1 MRRDGVLVRIA
12 LVHATAV
19 LALAVVCAARGWPV
33 RGLFIGG
40 GLAGFSFVSFWAIAR
55 AILVPGTTVLAA
67 ALNVTKVLLYL
78 ALVVLVMS
86 GRLTADATGIG
97 VGITSFV
104 VSAIATA
111 LWMHRPVPAVAP
123 GVEGI

>member
-12 LVHATAV
+12 LVHASLVVV
-19 LALAVVCAARGWPV
+19 LAIVCAARGWPV
-33 RGLFIGG
+33 RGLLIGG
-40 GLAGFSFVSFWAIAR
+40 GLAGFSFVSFWTIAR

-67 ALNVTKVLLYL
+67 AFNITKVLLYL

-97 VGITSFV
+97 IGITSFV

-111 LWMHRPVPAVAP
+111 LLTHRPVAAVEP